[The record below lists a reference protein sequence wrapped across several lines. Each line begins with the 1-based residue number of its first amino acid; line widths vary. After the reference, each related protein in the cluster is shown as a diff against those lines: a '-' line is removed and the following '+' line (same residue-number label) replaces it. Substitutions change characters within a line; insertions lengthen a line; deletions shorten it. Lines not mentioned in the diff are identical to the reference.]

1 MNLLFLVCCNAP
13 KREDIVVKELPAI
26 EKKVGFTPKERVFE
40 ALPDYD
46 TDLWTERLSDS
57 THLVD
62 IRYATVD
69 NFMKEIIYDCGRCF
83 LRPAAA
89 DSLSKV
95 VKSLESSGYGVILY
109 DCYRPLPA
117 QQKLWN
123 MMPNAMYVTPPSKG
137 SMHNRGHAVDVGLID
152 INTREVL
159 DMGTEF
165 DYFGKEAHFAYPGLE
180 PEVSERRQLL
190 RRTME
195 KYGFSGIRTEWWH
208 FSLKKNVASLSDW
221 EWECE

>member
-1 MNLLFLVCCNAP
+1 MSLLFLVCCKAP
-13 KREDIVVKELPAI
+13 KGEDVAVKEELII
-26 EKKVGFTPKERVFE
+26 EKEVGFTPKERIFE

-46 TDLWTERLSDS
+46 TDLWIEMISDS
-57 THLVD
+57 SNLVD

-69 NFMKEIIYDCGRCF
+69 NFMKEVIYDCGRCF
-83 LRPAAA
+83 LRPAVA

-95 VKSLESSGYGVILY
+95 VQTLEGSGYGLVLY

-117 QQKLWN
+117 QQKLWD

-152 INTREVL
+152 MKTREIL

-165 DYFGKEAHFAYPGLE
+165 DYFGKQAHFAYSKLE
-180 PEVSERRQLL
+180 PEVRERRQLL
-190 RRTME
+190 RSTME

-208 FSLKKNVASLSDW
+208 FSLKENIKELSDW